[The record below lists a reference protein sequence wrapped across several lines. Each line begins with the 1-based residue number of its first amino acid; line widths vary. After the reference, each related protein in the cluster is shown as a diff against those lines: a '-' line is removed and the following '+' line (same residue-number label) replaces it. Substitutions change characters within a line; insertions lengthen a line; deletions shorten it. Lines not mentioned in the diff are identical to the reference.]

1 MEKTN
6 FAIQFLLLLCCLR
19 SSSFHFLSAYSLA
32 LYFNSRFGYCVRLYI
47 QGFFFVVCLFIW
59 QKATKTLIKLSLM
72 YESLYS
78 VFARLGVSQGISLSS
93 NLVDI
98 CRIFLQCSM
107 QFEPFTI

>member
-47 QGFFFVVCLFIW
+47 QGFFFCRLFVYLA
-59 QKATKTLIKLSLM
+59 KG
-72 YESLYS
+72 YE
-78 VFARLGVSQGISLSS
+78 
-93 NLVDI
+93 DI
-98 CRIFLQCSM
+98 NKII
-107 QFEPFTI
+107 TDV